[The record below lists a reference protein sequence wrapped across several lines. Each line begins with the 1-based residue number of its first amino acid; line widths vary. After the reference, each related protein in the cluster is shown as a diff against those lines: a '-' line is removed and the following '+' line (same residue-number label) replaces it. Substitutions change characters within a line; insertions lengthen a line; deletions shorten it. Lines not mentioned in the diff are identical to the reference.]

1 MRELIIRCDHCGKRS
16 EGNPYKVCLE
26 QIDRETDDYSIE
38 QTEDQKKVREMD
50 WCENCFRNLTAFLL
64 DTSHKLLVAPN
75 VIRKEEN
82 VIKEPENESEPPV
95 PSSDASGGAPK
106 KKVKIDIGKLKA
118 LFDAGWKVKDMASEF
133 GVSEQA
139 IYLRLKQLQE
149 EKDEKVQ

>member
-1 MRELIIRCDHCGKRS
+1 MRELIIRCDHCGKVI

-64 DTSHKLLVAPN
+64 DTSHKLLVASPVTQGATASLKN
-75 VIRKEEN
+75 TEET
-82 VIKEPENESEPPV
+82 PV
-95 PSSDASGGAPK
+95 PDASGGAQK
-106 KKVKIDIGKLKA
+106 RTKIDMGKLKA
-118 LFDAGWKVKDMASEF
+118 LFEAGWKVKDMAVEF

>member
-1 MRELIIRCDHCGKRS
+1 MRELIIRCDHCGKII

-82 VIKEPENESEPPV
+82 VIKESEIAIKEPENESEQPV
-95 PSSDASGGAPK
+95 PSSDASGGGTK
-106 KKVKIDIGKLKA
+106 EKSKNRYWKA
-118 LFDAGWKVKDMASEF
+118 KS
-133 GVSEQA
+133 
-139 IYLRLKQLQE
+139 II
-149 EKDEKVQ
+149 